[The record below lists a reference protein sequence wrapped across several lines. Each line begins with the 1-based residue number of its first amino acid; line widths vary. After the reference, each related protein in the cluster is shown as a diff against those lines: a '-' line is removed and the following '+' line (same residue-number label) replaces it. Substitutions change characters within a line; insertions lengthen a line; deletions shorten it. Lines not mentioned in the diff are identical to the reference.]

1 MQYTANTTC
10 RPYDRRANFQRKLER
25 AADWSRRPMTGKA
38 SIAVPAIAGTLMFA
52 LLFAVY
58 MIA

>member
-10 RPYDRRANFQRKLER
+10 DRRVAFQRRLER
-25 AADWSRRPMTGKA
+25 AAEWSRRPMTGRA
-38 SIAVPAIAGTLMFA
+38 ECAVATVGGTLLFS

-58 MIA
+58 MLV

>member
-10 RPYDRRANFQRKLER
+10 RLPDRRTAFQRKLEK
-25 AADWSRRPMTGKA
+25 AAEWYVRPMSGRTA
-38 SIAVPAIAGTLMFA
+38 IAVPAIAGTLMFA

>member
-10 RPYDRRANFQRKLER
+10 RLPNRRAELQRKLER
-25 AADWSRRPMTGKA
+25 AGEWSRKPMTGRA
-38 SIAVPAIAGTLMFA
+38 AIAVPAAAGAITFA